1 MANPTMPVSSEMMR
15 KCVPDAGGRAA
26 FTSRCYAVNR
36 PYDRELE
43 LSPLSAAPV
52 QAHRCL

>member
-15 KCVPDAGGRAA
+15 KCLDAGGRAA

-36 PYDRELE
+36 PYDRELG
-43 LSPLSAAPV
+43 SAHSVPPRFRPT
-52 QAHRCL
+52 RCL